1 MKRLTVVVTCT
12 DRKSLPVQPELFL
25 RSVPLDL
32 VDRAQEWTRRLDQGL
47 PRKRLRELYQGEA
60 WSLVPRLEEA
70 ARIAGFEPHP
80 FVASA
85 GLGLRPLTAEA
96 PAYGATFSVR
106 QLDSV
111 GGSVAQRR
119 AWWDHLNAWNGS
131 AGRLPDSGYYLFVL
145 SRSYA
150 DVMAPMVAEV
160 ASRRE
165 TFVIGGSPTIAPGNR
180 LPADAGLRR
189 VLGGTRGA
197 LNMRMAIA
205 WLSQIT
211 GGRLNSEQDRMAWS
225 QWAADVGQVER
236 YDRSPLTDHEVKQAI
251 SKIRTQEPN
260 ISKTRALQVLRRS
273 GYACEQKRFGE
284 LFIDVE
290 GETSA

>member
-1 MKRLTVVVTCT
+1 MKQLAVVVTCT

-25 RSVPLDL
+25 RSVPLDM
-32 VDRAQEWTRRLDQGL
+32 VDRAEEWTRRLDQGH

-60 WSLVPRLEEA
+60 WSLLSRLEDA
-70 ARIAGFEPHP
+70 ARAVGFEPHP
-80 FVASA
+80 YVASA

-111 GGSVAQRR
+111 GGSVDQQR

-131 AGRLPDSGYYLFVL
+131 EGRLPDSDYYLFVL

-150 DVMAPMVAEV
+150 DVMAPIVTEA
-160 ASRRE
+160 ASRGE
-165 TFVIGGSPTIAPGNR
+165 TLVVGGSPAIAPAYR

-197 LNMRMAIA
+197 LNIRMAIA
-205 WLSQIT
+205 WLNRLT
-211 GGRLNSEQDRMAWS
+211 GGRLNSEQDRTAWS
-225 QWAADVGQVER
+225 QWAGDVGQTER
-236 YDRSPLTDHEVKQAI
+236 YDRSPLTDREVRQAI
-251 SKIRTQEPN
+251 SVIRAQEPK

-273 GYACEQKRFGE
+273 GYACEQKRFERVVHGCCR
-284 LFIDVE
+284 
-290 GETSA
+290 